1 MKIFVE
7 IFLCQ
12 ALSKHNLK
20 KKWGVHM
27 IINDICKSVN
37 DDSIVVR
44 KSENSMLVIAKKR
57 IIIPENK
64 IIVEKF
70 EAPSLIQY
78 KVEDNER
85 YARASS
91 GILLSR

>member
-1 MKIFVE
+1 
-7 IFLCQ
+7 
-12 ALSKHNLK
+12 
-20 KKWGVHM
+20 M
-27 IINDICKSVN
+27 IINNIYKSIN

-70 EAPSLIQY
+70 EAPSLIQ
-78 KVEDNER
+78 
-85 YARASS
+85 
-91 GILLSR
+91 

>member
-1 MKIFVE
+1 
-7 IFLCQ
+7 
-12 ALSKHNLK
+12 
-20 KKWGVHM
+20 
-27 IINDICKSVN
+27 
-37 DDSIVVR
+37 
-44 KSENSMLVIAKKR
+44 MLVIAKKR

>member
-1 MKIFVE
+1 
-7 IFLCQ
+7 
-12 ALSKHNLK
+12 
-20 KKWGVHM
+20 M
-27 IINDICKSVN
+27 IINNIYKSIN

-78 KVEDNER
+78 QAEDNER

-91 GILLSR
+91 GIFLSR

>member
-1 MKIFVE
+1 
-7 IFLCQ
+7 
-12 ALSKHNLK
+12 
-20 KKWGVHM
+20 M
-27 IINDICKSVN
+27 IINDISKSVN

-64 IIVEKF
+64 IIVEKY

-78 KVEDNER
+78 RAEDKEKYER
-85 YARASS
+85 TAS

>member
-1 MKIFVE
+1 
-7 IFLCQ
+7 
-12 ALSKHNLK
+12 
-20 KKWGVHM
+20 
-27 IINDICKSVN
+27 
-37 DDSIVVR
+37 
-44 KSENSMLVIAKKR
+44 MLVIAKKR

-78 KVEDNER
+78 QAEDNER

-91 GILLSR
+91 GIFLSR